1 MENMNNLNIKINHGK
16 FKRLSLR
23 ININGEIVVNAPKR
37 YTYAEIFNFFNN
49 KKTWIEKHLL
59 FLKTQKEKLSNYDF
73 KNYLYLFG
81 KKYCKKEKGNS
92 KSFYIDVFKSILK
105 PIVFDLSTKL
115 KMKINNI
122 QYTNSKRIWGSLDS
136 KNNMKLNLILI
147 MIPFDLVKYVIIH
160 ELCHSIEFNHSKH
173 FWTLVGEYLPNYK
186 ELRKKIK
193 EYDILLSQNIL

>member
-1 MENMNNLNIKINHGK
+1 MHPKDILMQKYLIFLTIKKLGLKNIY
-16 FKRLSLR
+16 F
-23 ININGEIVVNAPKR
+23 
-37 YTYAEIFNFFNN
+37 
-49 KKTWIEKHLL
+49 